1 VPASTDLG
9 RVNSSVML
17 RIVTMSQLMASA
29 PLSAS
34 MMRMFRIQALPQPLK

>member
-1 VPASTDLG
+1 MLPCQCLSLANPTRLSF
-9 RVNSSVML
+9 VNSSVML

-34 MMRMFRIQALPQPLK
+34 MILICR